1 MEKICRELANLL
13 TYDPGERRI
22 PMLSSAAPLLA
33 AATELARAKRVS
45 LISGFYIREAEAW
58 ETDGPLGTL
67 VLAEIL
73 ERTGVTVTIFTDE
86 GCLPIFESG
95 GRLLKLEARIVGF
108 PPGREVDA
116 QAILV
121 NYQPDVLVAIERT
134 GRAAD
139 GGYYNASGFDISE
152 YVAHFDNLFLLA
164 KEVHLPTIA
173 VGDGGNELGFGAK
186 VREAQLLLGSASPIA
201 CVTAA
206 DHLVPCGVSNWGA
219 YALAALYSR
228 QSGSSCL
235 CDVQSLE
242 ALLQEIVDAGAI
254 DGVAMQRVATV
265 DGLPLQEEK
274 DMFSRVMLYTH
285 GATKSAS

>member
-1 MEKICRELANLL
+1 MEEICRELASLL

-22 PMLSSAAPLLA
+22 PMLSSAAPLFA
-33 AATELARAKRVS
+33 AATALATAKRVS
-45 LISGFYIREAEAW
+45 LISGFYIGKAEAW

-67 VLAEIL
+67 ILAEIL
-73 ERTGVTVTIFTDE
+73 ERAGVIVTIFTDD

-95 GRLLKLEARIVGF
+95 RRLLKLATEIVGF

-116 QAILV
+116 PAILAD
-121 NYQPDVLVAIERT
+121 YEPDVLVAIERT

-139 GGYYNASGFDISE
+139 GRYYNASGFDISQF
-152 YVAHFDNLFLLA
+152 VAHFDNLFLLA
-164 KEVHLPTIA
+164 KTVRLPTVA

-186 VREAQLLLGSASPIA
+186 VQEAQLLLGSASPIA

-206 DHLVPCGVSNWGA
+206 DYLVPCGVSNWGA

-235 CDVQSLE
+235 CDEQSLE
-242 ALLQEIVDAGAI
+242 ALLQEMVDAGAI
-254 DGVAMQRVATV
+254 DGVVMQRVPTV

-274 DMFSRVMLYTH
+274 GMFSRVMLFTQDTH
-285 GATKSAS
+285 KVS